1 MAITGTKAFTSGE
14 VLTANDVNQYL
25 MRGVKVFSSTA
36 VRDAA
41 YGGAGEPVLEEGETA
56 FITGTDTL
64 QVYGGTAVGWLN
76 YPTTTQSGKVLQVVS
91 TTKTDAFTSSSTTFV
106 DLTGLTVTITPSSAT
121 SKILVTL
128 IGQGQ
133 GTAGAANM
141 QYRLMRDSTA
151 ICVGDA
157 AGNRQPTSGMSFN
170 GDNNSINTFGAI
182 FLDSPNTTSAT
193 VYKTQVRLNT
203 ASTMY
208 VNRSPSDADLTSVP
222 RMASTITVMEISA

>member
-41 YGGAGEPVLEEGETA
+41 YGGAGEPVLEEGETCY
-56 FITGTDTL
+56 ITGTDQL
-64 QVYGGTAVGWLN
+64 QVYNGSTWQA